1 VDNRPLQTG
10 RASTFS
16 TDIFKLVGGTTVS
29 QAIVILASPLLTRL
43 YGPEAFGLLSLFT
56 SVTAIIGVIV
66 CMRYEMAIMLPESD
80 PEAAN
85 LLAGSLLVTC
95 LVSGL
100 SLVFALN
107 ADLIAGIMNAP
118 DMAAHLWLVTPAVFF
133 SGVFLSLNY
142 WNSRTKHFGRL
153 SIATVASKALAT
165 GTQLGAGAAGYA
177 TGGSLIAA
185 SVFGQIVATVAL
197 AGQIWRD
204 DRHIFS
210 RVRKK
215 EIYLGFIR
223 YKKFPL
229 IDTWSALLNTLSW
242 QLPIFLLAF
251 YFSPVVVGWYALGM
265 RMLQFPMS
273 LIGKAISQVFFQR
286 AAEARS
292 DERFPLFVT
301 QVFRMLIL
309 TGMFPIL
316 LVTVI
321 GSDIFRVVFGE
332 LWAEAGL
339 YAQILSIWA
348 FVWFISSPLSTL
360 YVVFEKQGFGL
371 TFNLLNMISRLVSLM
386 VGGMLGSPVLAL
398 FLFAV
403 SGIFTYGY
411 LCWTMLT
418 LSKVRWPVISAI
430 LSKNLALFMP
440 AGIVLLSL
448 KYLALDAVLL
458 VLVGSASCLLYY
470 LYLIATD
477 QQVRSVLISVGA
489 KKWLPFLFM
498 SR

>member
-1 VDNRPLQTG
+1 M
-10 RASTFS
+10 
-16 TDIFKLVGGTTVS
+16 
-29 QAIVILASPLLTRL
+29 

-80 PEAAN
+80 HEAAN

-95 LVSGL
+95 LISGL
-100 SLVFALN
+100 TFFVVTLNGDLV
-107 ADLIAGIMNAP
+107 AGLMNTP
-118 DMAAHLWLVTPAVFF
+118 DMARHLWLVTPAVFF

-153 SIATVASKALAT
+153 SVATVTSKVLAT

-197 AGQIWRD
+197 AGQIWRE
-204 DRHIFS
+204 DRDIFS

-242 QLPIFLLAF
+242 QLPVFLLAF

-286 AAEARS
+286 SAEFRS

-301 QVFRMLIL
+301 QVFRMLVI

-316 LVTVI
+316 LVAVF
-321 GSDIFRVVFGE
+321 GSDLFGVVFGE
-332 LWAEAGL
+332 AWSEAGL

-371 TFNLLNMISRLVSLM
+371 TFNLLNMISRLVSL
-386 VGGMLGSPVLAL
+386 VIGGVLGSPTLAL
-398 FLFAV
+398 TLFAL
-403 SGIFTYGY
+403 SGVFTYGY
-411 LCWTMLT
+411 LCWKMLD
-418 LSKVRWPVISAI
+418 LARVPWSAVYAI
-430 LSKNLALFMP
+430 VSKNLLLFMP
-440 AGIVLLSL
+440 VGTVLLSL
-448 KYLALDAVLL
+448 KYCGFDPVVL
-458 VLVGSASCLLYY
+458 VLVGSLSCVLYY
-470 LYLIATD
+470 LYLITTD
-477 QQVRSVLISVGA
+477 RQIQGVLIGFGA
-489 KKWLPFLFM
+489 KKWLHFLF
-498 SR
+498 RHG

>member
-1 VDNRPLQTG
+1 VDRQ
-10 RASTFS
+10 ASTFAS
-16 TDIFKLVGGTTVS
+16 DIFKLVGGTSIS
-29 QAIVILASPLLTRL
+29 QAIVILASPVLTRM

-80 PEAAN
+80 HEAAN

-95 LVSGL
+95 LISGL
-100 SLVFALN
+100 TFFVVTLNGDLV
-107 ADLIAGIMNAP
+107 AGLMNTP
-118 DMAAHLWLVTPAVFF
+118 DMARYLWLVTPAVFF

-153 SIATVASKALAT
+153 SVATVASKALAT

-177 TGGSLIAA
+177 TGWSLIAA

-197 AGQIWRD
+197 AGQIWRED
-204 DRHIFS
+204 HCIFS
-210 RVRKK
+210 RVRRK
-215 EIYLGFIR
+215 EIYLAFIR

-273 LIGKAISQVFFQR
+273 LIGRAISQVFFQR
-286 AAEARS
+286 AAEVRS

-301 QVFRMLIL
+301 QVFRMLII

-332 LWAEAGL
+332 LWVEAGF
-339 YAQILSIWA
+339 YAQILSLWA

-371 TFNLLNMISRLVSLM
+371 AYNMLNMISRLISLIA
-386 VGGMLGSPVLAL
+386 GGLLGSPVLAL
-398 FLFAV
+398 IFFSV

-411 LCWTMLT
+411 LCWTMLSM
-418 LSKVRWPVISAI
+418 SKVKWSVVSAI
-430 LSKNLALFMP
+430 LSKNLALFVP
-440 AGIVLLSL
+440 AGIILLYL
-448 KYLALDAVLL
+448 KYLDVGSVVL
-458 VLVGSASCLLYY
+458 VLIGSTSCILYY
-470 LYLIATD
+470 LYLITTD
-477 QQVRSVLISVGA
+477 TQIRNVLISFGA
-489 KKWLPFLFM
+489 EKWLPFLFR
-498 SR
+498 SH